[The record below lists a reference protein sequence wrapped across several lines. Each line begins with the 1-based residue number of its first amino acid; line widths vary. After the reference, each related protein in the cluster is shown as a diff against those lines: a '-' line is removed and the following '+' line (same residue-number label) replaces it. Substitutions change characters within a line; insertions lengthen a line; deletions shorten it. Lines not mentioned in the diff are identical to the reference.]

1 MIKHPRLVGEPGGG
15 PGIAGTKTPSRLD
28 RFESLLVAAVE
39 AQCDFEIEMT
49 ESEVLVQLDRVAR
62 VFYGGPDIARP
73 KACLGKHI
81 LDLRVFLIE
90 RCSPKSGL
98 PRLTNK
104 WSEVLDGAIV
114 PLHNQGT
121 SEPKVG
127 VRQVRIERK
136 CSFEQTVGCLAIA
149 AGAPVHM
156 PEPALT
162 VIPRAHVLRPL
173 RDDALAFGA
182 RQRRL
187 DSGGDARSDV
197 VLHREDVG
205 EIPVVSLS
213 PEMGAGGNID
223 KLAADAHP
231 LPGSAHT
238 SLEDI
243 ADAKVAANLR
253 KIDGFSFV
261 GECGIAGDDKKPAPF

>member
-15 PGIAGTKTPSRLD
+15 SGIAGTKTPPRLD
-28 RFESLLVAAVE
+28 RFERFLVAAVE
-39 AQCDFEIEMT
+39 AQCDSEIEMT
-49 ESEVLVQLDRVAR
+49 VSEVLVQLDRVAR

-114 PLHNQGT
+114 SLHTQGT

-149 AGAPVHM
+149 AGALVHM

-162 VIPRAHVLRPL
+162 IIPRAHSFAITRWISA
-173 RDDALAFGA
+173 RDSAGSIAA
-182 RQRRL
+182 TTREVI
-187 DSGGDARSDV
+187 SSCTAKMSVRS
-197 VLHREDVG
+197 R
-205 EIPVVSLS
+205 S
-213 PEMGAGGNID
+213 
-223 KLAADAHP
+223 
-231 LPGSAHT
+231 
-238 SLEDI
+238 
-243 ADAKVAANLR
+243 
-253 KIDGFSFV
+253 
-261 GECGIAGDDKKPAPF
+261 

>member
-15 PGIAGTKTPSRLD
+15 SGIAGTKTPPRLH
-28 RFESLLVAAVE
+28 RFERFLVAAVE
-39 AQCDFEIEMT
+39 AQCDSEIEMT
-49 ESEVLVQLDRVAR
+49 VSEVLVQLDRVSR

-104 WSEVLDGAIV
+104 WSEVLHRAIV

-121 SEPKVG
+121 GEPKVG

-149 AGAPVHM
+149 AGALVHM

-162 VIPRAHVLRPL
+162 IIPGAHVLRPL
-173 RDDALAFGA
+173 RDYALAFGA

-197 VLHREDVG
+197 VLHREDISQVT
-205 EIPVVSLS
+205 VVSLS

-231 LPGSAHT
+231 LPGPAHAT
-238 SLEDI
+238 FEDI
-243 ADAKVAANLR
+243 TDAKVAANLPE
-253 KIDGFSFV
+253 IDGFSFV
-261 GECGIAGDDKKPAPF
+261 GECGIAGDDEKPPPL

>member
-15 PGIAGTKTPSRLD
+15 SGIAGTKTPPRLD
-28 RFESLLVAAVE
+28 RFERCLVAAVE
-39 AQCDFEIEMT
+39 AQCDSEIEMT
-49 ESEVLVQLDRVAR
+49 VSEVLVQLDRVAR
-62 VFYGGPDIARP
+62 VFCGGPDIARP

-114 PLHNQGT
+114 PLDNQGT
-121 SEPKVG
+121 SEPEVG

-136 CSFEQTVGCLAIA
+136 CSFEQTVGRLAIA
-149 AGAPVHM
+149 ACALVHM

-162 VIPRAHVLRPL
+162 IIPRSHVLGPL
-173 RDDALAFGA
+173 RDYTLCFRA

-187 DSGGDARSDV
+187 DRGDDARSDV
-197 VLHREDVG
+197 ILHCKDVSQSS
-205 EIPVVSLS
+205 VVTLG
-213 PEMGAGGNID
+213 PEMGAG
-223 KLAADAHP
+223 
-231 LPGSAHT
+231 
-238 SLEDI
+238 
-243 ADAKVAANLR
+243 R
-253 KIDGFSFV
+253 
-261 GECGIAGDDKKPAPF
+261 